1 MRGRTHE
8 FITIRASPIIQC
20 QADVRV
26 IRSKSV
32 DDILPC
38 IGRRLGEYSLDF
50 PTAGAMMTRERSLEK
65 LAKHLIIELV
75 ERPVASHCGL

>member
-1 MRGRTHE
+1 MRGCTHE
-8 FITIRASPIIQC
+8 FITIGASPTIKC

-32 DDILPC
+32 DDILPR
-38 IGRRLGEYSLDF
+38 IGGRLGEYSLDF
-50 PTAGAMMTRERSLEK
+50 PTAGATMARERSLEK

-75 ERPVASHCGL
+75 E